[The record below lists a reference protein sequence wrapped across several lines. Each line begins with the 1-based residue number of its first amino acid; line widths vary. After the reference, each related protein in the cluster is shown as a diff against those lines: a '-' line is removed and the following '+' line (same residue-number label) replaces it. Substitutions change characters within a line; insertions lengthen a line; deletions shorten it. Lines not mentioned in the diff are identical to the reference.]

1 VIIFVKI
8 DNFIIGEN
16 KMNNEAL
23 LKLYLERLAPMA
35 RELLEEDKRLTALEA
50 LKKAIIFL
58 EGEMKGY

>member
-1 VIIFVKI
+1 
-8 DNFIIGEN
+8 
-16 KMNNEAL
+16 MNNEAL

-35 RELLEEDKRLTALEA
+35 RELLEEDKHLTALEA